1 FAYNGRP
8 LLGHDNEFEDNRRVF
23 LAGQE
28 RRRRAAAATTTTT
41 TTAVVVNEPVLQ
53 SSPTVISQADSNP
66 ANED

>member
-1 FAYNGRP
+1 GRP

-28 RRRRAAAATTTTT
+28 RRRRAAAAAAATTTT

-53 SSPTVISQADSNP
+53 SSPTVISQADSNL